1 MNMSSMV
8 PTDLSYHLIQQVN
21 EILQASPQKQCGL
34 ILAQISQASP
44 LELEDLETRLSME
57 NDKLAILIS
66 YGTSESLLV
75 ILLPDQPLG
84 YTHFLSLSTKDFLVN
99 AGLLT
104 GKITAASFPESTKP
118 NREAITEMVTIATG
132 QATEQD
138 AENQDIQVFHPFAE
152 LQTAPSI
159 VMIDQNTDLLDFL
172 SARLGHQ
179 GYDVRPAQDG
189 IEGLD
194 LINETAPDLVITE
207 LNLPA
212 LDGYQLI
219 HRIRQSHIL
228 KNQCKIMV
236 LTVSGL
242 EQEFTKCF
250 DLGVSDIL
258 IKPFSP
264 IELEARIRR
273 LLVLA

>member
-1 MNMSSMV
+1 MNMPIMV
-8 PTDLSYHLIQQVN
+8 PTDLSHHLIQQVN

-44 LELEDLETRLSME
+44 VELQDLETRLSME
-57 NDKLAILIS
+57 NDKLAILTS
-66 YGTSESLLV
+66 YGASESLLV

-84 YTHFLSLSTKDFLVN
+84 YTHFLSLSTKDFLVQ

-104 GKITAASFPESTKP
+104 GKITVASFPESAEP
-118 NREAITEMVTIATG
+118 NKEAIAEMVTMATG
-132 QATEQD
+132 QD
-138 AENQDIQVFHPFAE
+138 AENQDIHVFRSAE
-152 LQTAPSI
+152 PQTAPSI
-159 VMIDQNTDLLDFL
+159 VMIDQNTDMLDFL

-179 GYDVRPAQDG
+179 GYHVRPAQDG
-189 IEGLD
+189 IEGLG
-194 LINETAPDLVITE
+194 LINETPPDLVITE

-219 HRIRQSHIL
+219 HRIRQSRIL
-228 KNQCKIMV
+228 KNQCQIMV
-236 LTVSGL
+236 LTDMGL

-250 DLGVSDIL
+250 DLGVSDVL
-258 IKPFSP
+258 TKPFSP

-273 LLVLA
+273 LLV

>member
-1 MNMSSMV
+1 MHVTNTVQS
-8 PTDLSYHLIQQVN
+8 DLSQYLLQQVN
-21 EILQASPQKQCGL
+21 ETLQASTQKQCGL
-34 ILAQISQASP
+34 ILAHISQASP
-44 LELEDLETRLSME
+44 IELQDLETRLSME
-57 NDKLAILIS
+57 KDQLAILTS
-66 YGTSESLLV
+66 YGPSESLLA
-75 ILLPDQPLG
+75 IILPDQPLG
-84 YTHFLSLSTKDFLVN
+84 YTHFLSLSTKDFLMD

-104 GKITAASFPESTKP
+104 GKITTASFPESAQPT
-118 NREAITEMVTIATG
+118 REAITEMVTMTAE
-132 QATEQD
+132 QAVES
-138 AENQDIQVFHPFAE
+138 EDIQVFHPSADP
-152 LQTAPSI
+152 QATPSI
-159 VMIDQNTDLLDFL
+159 VLIDQNTDMLDFL

-194 LINETAPDLVITE
+194 LINETPPDLVITE

-228 KNQCKIMV
+228 KNLCKIMV
-236 LTVSGL
+236 LTDMGL

-250 DLGVSDIL
+250 DLGVSDVL
-258 IKPFSP
+258 TKPFSP